1 MEHSPVSLTAHEN
14 VIGYEGRYTINRLG
28 EVYSV
33 TTNKVMKIQT
43 DDSGYLCVGLHT
55 KGKPKHKGRIHRLL
69 AIQYIPNPDN
79 LPEVD
84 HIDRNKQNND
94 LSNLRWV
101 THSTNCINKTVCL
114 HLKTE
119 EEWEDHVVK
128 RREYKT
134 LKAREYMK
142 TRKENETPEQRA
154 ERLQKNNERKRILN
168 AKKANSES
176 VGKPP
181 KVTPLTETPEQREE
195 RLAKTR
201 EYSRKSKEKKKQQ
214 QMESADV

>member
-1 MEHSPVSLTAHEN
+1 MNTDFEYLL
-14 VIGYEGRYTINRLG
+14 GFGDRYKINRSG
-28 EVYSV
+28 ELIGCRYNNPLSPHLSR
-33 TTNKVMKIQT
+33 
-43 DDSGYLCVGLHT
+43 DGYLKICLHSDT
-55 KGKPKHKGRIHRLL
+55 AKNNKRSIHRLL

-101 THSTNCINKTVCL
+101 SHSENARNRKDSL

-128 RREYKT
+128 LREYKKI
-134 LKAREYMK
+134 KAREYSAK
-142 TRKENETPEQRA
+142 KKANPVEETPE
-154 ERLQKNNERKRILN
+154 EREVRLARHREYCRKYSE
-168 AKKANSES
+168 KKANPEAF
-176 VGKPP
+176 VKPP

-195 RLAKTR
+195 RLAKSR
-201 EYSRKSKEKKKQQ
+201 ERSHRSLEKKKKQQ
-214 QMESADV
+214 SVDI